1 MVCKLHTIFFQNKT
15 MNGYKITKQLVAMVH
30 NRQLS
35 WGAFGFGVYV
45 HELWNRA
52 KHQPFEMNMTDISHD
67 TGLSRTTIRGFSA
80 ELERVG
86 FIQKTNKK
94 TPCNIAKFTISGCTK
109 IDQPVEQ
116 LLTNQP
122 TPVDQSVDQNL
133 TNHTL
138 YVIENKNNLNNSKRG
153 EQMIDEFWTR
163 FLDQPLHWHRFKE
176 ANQIDQIT
184 LDQKHIE
191 FKNTSISKST
201 KYARLELVN
210 SHFFNWYMATK
221 KYNKKSGGNYGG
233 KNPAEWMRDNGL
245 I

>member
-1 MVCKLHTIFFQNKT
+1 
-15 MNGYKITKQLVAMVH
+15 MVH

-86 FIQKTNKK
+86 FIQKTNQK

-109 IDQPVEQ
+109 IEQPVEQ
-116 LLTNQP
+116 LLTNQ
-122 TPVDQSVDQNL
+122 THPVDQSVDQNL
-133 TNHTL
+133 TNHTI
-138 YVIENKNNLNNSKRG
+138 YKIENKNNLNNSKKG

-184 LDQKHIE
+184 LDQKHME
-191 FKNTSISKST
+191 FKQTSISKST
-201 KYARLELVN
+201 TYKRLELVN

-221 KYNKKSGGNYGG
+221 RYNKKSGDKYGG